1 MSSIIYFQLL
11 PNDVLK
17 DSHVRSASSP
27 SARRQFRNRGRR
39 VRPAR
44 VYRSWIPVEESVY
57 PNFHV
62 AERKYSVYVTAF
74 ARGPVRCLLARA
86 APPQTMADV
95 SPPRVPT
102 QPFPFAESRCRG
114 RKQFARLGQ
123 QASSAEV
130 LHVEGL
136 GKPRA
141 WDSARSPL
149 YKGPI

>member
-11 PNDVLK
+11 PNDMLK
-17 DSHVRSASSP
+17 DNHVRSASSP

-74 ARGPVRCLLARA
+74 ARGSVRFGASSLAPLLRRRWRMFLPLACHRGRSHLRKVGVEVENSSRDSDSRQV
-86 APPQTMADV
+86 PQKFCTSKDW
-95 SPPRVPT
+95 
-102 QPFPFAESRCRG
+102 ESREREI
-114 RKQFARLGQ
+114 RRVRHYIL
-123 QASSAEV
+123 
-130 LHVEGL
+130 
-136 GKPRA
+136 
-141 WDSARSPL
+141 
-149 YKGPI
+149 